1 MTINVCDDIV
11 SKMVIIEGNVPC
23 RAKAIFEKSFTL
35 SLSLSSFPLS
45 PPGEKNVMNVRE
57 DWRAERR
64 NKRNKKRKKKKKEEK
79 KERKIGRR
87 RGECII
93 IRSFDRDYRRGI
105 NE

>member
-1 MTINVCDDIV
+1 MCVTI
-11 SKMVIIEGNVPC
+11 SYRKWLSS
-23 RAKAIFEKSFTL
+23 RATYRAEPRPSSRNRSL

-64 NKRNKKRKKKKKEEK
+64 NKRNKKRKRKKKEEK

-87 RGECII
+87 RGEYII

>member
-1 MTINVCDDIV
+1 
-11 SKMVIIEGNVPC
+11 
-23 RAKAIFEKSFTL
+23 
-35 SLSLSSFPLS
+35 
-45 PPGEKNVMNVRE
+45 MNVRE

-64 NKRNKKRKKKKKEEK
+64 NKRNKKRKRKKKEEK

-87 RGECII
+87 RGEYII